1 MSDRRAHDENAWRR
15 KFHHA
20 FRGQKVGFRGESSF
34 FAHFFA
40 TALVVV
46 AAATLGA
53 DRYEWCLLLLC
64 IAVVLAA
71 EMFNSSIERLA
82 KAIDVNYNAHLR
94 DALDIAA
101 GAVLTTALGAA
112 LIGTILFGRLIL
124 SHLGPAIR

>member
-1 MSDRRAHDENAWRR
+1 MSERRTHDENSWRR

-20 FRGQKVGFRGESSF
+20 FRGQKLGVRGESSF
-34 FAHFFA
+34 FVHFFA
-40 TALVVV
+40 AAMVGV

-53 DRYEWCLLLLC
+53 DRHEWCLLLLC
-64 IAVVLAA
+64 IAVVLTA

-82 KAIDVNYNAHLR
+82 KAIDLNYNAYLR

-112 LIGTILFGRLIL
+112 AVGVIVLGRLIL
-124 SHLGPAIR
+124 LHLG